1 MCVNTVFKAIIFC
14 IFVPFGGYF
23 TVWNDPKHNTEV
35 LPRGPKQRKV
45 VMFLTEME
53 QVWRDI
59 YLLILEKQWENKQNI
74 FFLSYLVDMVKTM
87 MWRGEGRKSD
97 LSEGNLF

>member
-1 MCVNTVFKAIIFC
+1 
-14 IFVPFGGYF
+14 
-23 TVWNDPKHNTEV
+23 
-35 LPRGPKQRKV
+35 
-45 VMFLTEME
+45 MFLTEME

-74 FFLSYLVDMVKTM
+74 FFLSYLIDMVKTM